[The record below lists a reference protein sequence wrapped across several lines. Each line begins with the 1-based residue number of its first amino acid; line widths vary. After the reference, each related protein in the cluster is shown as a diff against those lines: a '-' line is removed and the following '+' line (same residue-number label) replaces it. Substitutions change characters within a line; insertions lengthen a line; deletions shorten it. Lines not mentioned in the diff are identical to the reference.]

1 MARTP
6 DDLILENAIYSRV
19 PARPEP
25 VESSDERLAPLPPP
39 EKSPQ
44 EELGEAALSPGR
56 GGEASVDVVLK
67 RLKRLVGLGGGTIF
81 RSALDDADIHRL
93 ARVPEDVFSEIA
105 ASGVF
110 DPEVIGDV
118 EDFRPDAMRMGPPL
132 APIGGHLGLGPE
144 DSLSNYDVLLGE
156 RENALRQHRQISE
169 RLDAM
174 PENSEE
180 YVALEKELEDVISQI
195 SNVASRIVVTEALF
209 RKNPQIAMLN
219 DQQRISALDML
230 SESLEG

>member
-6 DDLILENAIYSRV
+6 DDLILEGAMHSRL
-19 PARPEP
+19 PAGSDLSERPN
-25 VESSDERLAPLPPP
+25 ERLAPPPP
-39 EKSPQ
+39 SQESPL
-44 EELGEAALSPGR
+44 EEVGEVALSPGR
-56 GGEASVDVVLK
+56 GGESSGDMVIK
-67 RLKRLVGLGGGTIF
+67 RLKRLVELGGGTIF
-81 RSALDDADIHRL
+81 RSALDNSDIHRL

-105 ASGVF
+105 ASGVL
-110 DPEVIGDV
+110 DPKVIGDV

-156 RENALRQHRQISE
+156 RENALRQHRQISQ

-174 PENSEE
+174 SEDSEE

-195 SNVASRIVVTEALF
+195 SNVASRIGVTEALF

-230 SESLEG
+230 SESLEE